1 MSKNLQ
7 YVRVLELLQS
17 AKGPVK
23 VSDVKA
29 LDGIVPTRLS
39 TYLWEIKKN
48 TGFAVKSNRD
58 GRAVVSYELV
68 GSGIV
73 PSPKVVQVSKVAT
86 AKTTTKATTKATTK
100 PAPAKVTKVAK
111 AKTIASEMEDDV
123 LPTAKMVKNANVFD
137 ALDEID
143 TTADFEDRAY
153 ASQYVRGM

>member
-7 YVRVLELLQS
+7 YVSVLELLQS

-23 VSDVKA
+23 VSDVKT

-86 AKTTTKATTKATTK
+86 TKTTAKATTKATAK

-111 AKTIASEMEDDV
+111 AKTIASEMQDDV
-123 LPTAKMVKNANVFD
+123 LPTAKMAKNANVFD

>member
-7 YVRVLELLQS
+7 YVKVFELLQN

-29 LDGIVPTRLS
+29 LPGIVPTRLS

-68 GSGIV
+68 GSGSAPV
-73 PSPKVVQVSKVAT
+73 AKAT
-86 AKTTTKATTKATTK
+86 A
-100 PAPAKVTKVAK
+100 PKVAK
-111 AKTIASEMEDDV
+111 AKAVKTAVAPKATKATAKVAKATKTVKPAVDIEDDERSVKAGPVDV
-123 LPTAKMVKNANVFD
+123 LD
-137 ALDEID
+137 AID
-143 TTADFEDRAY
+143 TDITDFEDREY
-153 ASQYVRGM
+153 ASAFVRGVA